1 MIEGAENM
9 LVDFAVFWMFD
20 DLDLNDNGTIEES
33 DVDAVAAVLELDD
46 AATQEL
52 HEGLMIMDADEDGEV
67 SWEEWENVIQWSLE
81 QDDSQLKWEL
91 LEDVEG
97 WIDEDDIDCSADG
110 VEGCED
116 ERETRRADIEEWAAE
131 EWAEEE

>member
-1 MIEGAENM
+1 MIEGAEDM

-20 DLDLNDNGTIEES
+20 EFDENDNGTIEES
-33 DVDAVAAVLELDD
+33 DVDAAAAELELDD

-52 HEGLMIMDADEDGEV
+52 HEGLLIMDADEDGEV
-67 SWEEWENVIQWSLE
+67 SWEEWEHTIQWALE

-91 LEDVEG
+91 LEDVKD
-97 WIDEDDIDCSADG
+97 WYDEVDVDCSADG

-116 ERETRRADIEEWAAE
+116 EREAYREEIESWAAE
-131 EWAEEE
+131 E

>member
-9 LVDFAVFWMFD
+9 LVDFAVILMFD
-20 DLDLNDNGTIEES
+20 EIDENDNGNIEES
-33 DVDAVAAVLELDD
+33 EVDDMAAELELDD

-52 HEGLMIMDADEDGEV
+52 HEGLLIMDADEDGEV
-67 SWEEWENVIQWSLE
+67 SLEEFYHTIQWSLE

-91 LEDVEG
+91 LEDIEG
-97 WIDEDDIDCSADG
+97 WIDEGDIDCSADG

-116 ERETRRADIEEWAAE
+116 ERE
-131 EWAEEE
+131 

>member
-91 LEDVEG
+91 LDDIEG
-97 WIDEDDIDCSADG
+97 WFDEADIDCSADG

-116 ERETRRADIEEWAAE
+116 EREQRREDIEEWAAE
-131 EWAEEE
+131 E

>member
-91 LEDVEG
+91 LED
-97 WIDEDDIDCSADG
+97 IKDEQDYWDVDCSADG

-116 ERETRRADIEEWAAE
+116 EREAYREELE
-131 EWAEEE
+131 